1 MLNLRPSQSFENYF
15 PQHGFEKSLCDHH
28 LLVAGKL
35 KKRLKEYCN
44 NAIKVRISL
53 GKYGSKI
60 WKVSSC
66 RPTVSN
72 ETIVATMQGFFV
84 TEVSLVQSI
93 TDIVLLSF

>member
-1 MLNLRPSQSFENYF
+1 MLNLSPTQSFENYF
-15 PQHGFEKSLCDHH
+15 PQDGFEKSH

-93 TDIVLLSF
+93 TDIALLSF